1 MTEFIGYAASALVA
15 VSLLTSNVL
24 RLRVLNLAG
33 AVVFVLYAAITRAWP
48 VLAVNLFVACI
59 DLWHIVSLKS
69 KKDIF
74 KLMRVNMDNP
84 LLPNFL
90 AYHARGIW
98 QFFPDFDIAKLENPR
113 CIFILRNLLPVGLF
127 IYTEERPDLRVH
139 LDYVA
144 EDYRDLK
151 SARYLFSRPQNTE
164 TFEGF
169 SHFAALSGSAKHAD
183 YLRRVGFEEDAGRKG
198 LFRKNI

>member
-1 MTEFIGYAASALVA
+1 MIELIGYAASALVA
-15 VSLLTSNVL
+15 FSLLTSNVL

-33 AVVFVLYAAITRAWP
+33 AVVFVLYAGLTRAWP
-48 VLAVNLFVACI
+48 VLAVNLFVAGI
-59 DLWHIVSLKS
+59 DLWHIISLKA

-74 KLMRVNMDNP
+74 KLMQVNNDNP
-84 LLPNFL
+84 LLANFL

-98 QFFPDFDIAKLENPR
+98 QTFPDFDMDLLKNPR

-127 IYTEERPDLRVH
+127 IYTEEPPDIHVQ

-151 SARYLFSRPQNTE
+151 SARYLFTRPRNNE
-164 TFEGF
+164 TFKGF
-169 SHFAALSGSAKHAD
+169 EHFIAAGGPAWHTA
-183 YLRRVGFEEDAGRKG
+183 YLRRLGFMEDPARKG
-198 LFRKNI
+198 LFRKVI